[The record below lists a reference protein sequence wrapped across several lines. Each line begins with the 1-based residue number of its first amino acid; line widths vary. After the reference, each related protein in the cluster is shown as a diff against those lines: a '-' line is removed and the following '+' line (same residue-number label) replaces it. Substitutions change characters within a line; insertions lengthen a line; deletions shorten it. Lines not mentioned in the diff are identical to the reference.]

1 MKKIRIWDL
10 PTRAFH
16 WLFALAVF
24 GAIITDFLGEIEW
37 HSYCGYT
44 ALVLVIFRIIW
55 GFVGPLHARFSSF
68 VPSFSK
74 LKTFLKDKKSDQ
86 LGHNP
91 LGALS
96 VLAMLVIVLVQATSG
111 LFADDEISFQGPL
124 AKFVS
129 ENTVKLMSQLH
140 EANHLLV
147 YGIVALHL
155 IAIFYYQRIK
165 KENILGP
172 MIHGDKDVEEIQSN
186 LPVEQI
192 KSSVDNVKIRLL
204 AVTILIVLGV
214 LFKHYVI
221 G

>member
-10 PTRAFH
+10 PTRVFH

-74 LKTFLKDKKSDQ
+74 LKTLLKDTKSDQ

-192 KSSVDNVKIRLL
+192 KSSVDNLKIRLL
-204 AVTILIVLGV
+204 AVIILIVLGV

-221 G
+221 R

>member
-10 PTRAFH
+10 PTRVFH

-55 GFVGPLHARFSSF
+55 GFVGPLHARFSTF

-74 LKTFLKDKKSDQ
+74 LKLFLKDKKSDQ

-192 KSSVDNVKIRLL
+192 KSSVDNLKIRLL
-204 AVTILIVLGV
+204 AVIILIVLGV

-221 G
+221 R

>member
-1 MKKIRIWDL
+1 
-10 PTRAFH
+10 
-16 WLFALAVF
+16 
-24 GAIITDFLGEIEW
+24 
-37 HSYCGYT
+37 
-44 ALVLVIFRIIW
+44 
-55 GFVGPLHARFSSF
+55 
-68 VPSFSK
+68 
-74 LKTFLKDKKSDQ
+74 
-86 LGHNP
+86 
-91 LGALS
+91 
-96 VLAMLVIVLVQATSG
+96 MLVIVLVQAASG

-172 MIHGDKDVEEIQSN
+172 MIHGDKDVEELQNTS
-186 LPVEQI
+186 PVEQI
-192 KSSVDNVKIRLL
+192 KSSVDNLKIRLL
-204 AVTILIVLGV
+204 AVIILIVLGV

-221 G
+221 R

>member
-10 PTRAFH
+10 PTRVFH

-68 VPSFSK
+68 VTSFSK

-192 KSSVDNVKIRLL
+192 K
-204 AVTILIVLGV
+204 
-214 LFKHYVI
+214 
-221 G
+221 